1 MSRER
6 NGFRPTI
13 SFLGSL
19 QGEKLSAAVCGI
31 DVLVMPS
38 LNEEPA
44 GLVVMEQMMRG
55 CAVIVSDHGGGP
67 ELAGDGGLT
76 FPPGDAPALAQCL
89 RRLLDEPG
97 LIGELGRRARD
108 RALAVFALDRMI
120 EEHYRIFEKLCSGV
134 AR

>member
-1 MSRER
+1 MAGEQ
-6 NGFRPTI
+6 NNFRPAI
-13 SFLGSL
+13 SFTGSL
-19 QGEKLSAAVCGI
+19 RGEQLTAALSKI

-44 GLVVMEQMMRG
+44 GLVVMEQLMRG
-55 CAVIVSDHGGGP
+55 CPVIVSGHGGGP

-76 FPPGDAPALAQCL
+76 FLPGDTRALAVCV

-97 LIGELGRRARD
+97 LIAELGRRARD
-108 RALAVFALDRMI
+108 RAMALFTLDRMI
-120 EEHYRIFEKLCSGV
+120 EEHFRIFERLTAGA